1 VFAGARGVTAI
12 LEKAGCEHVKAAAQ
26 PGFVFS
32 ADVTKDPSA

>member
-1 VFAGARGVTAI
+1 VFAGARGVTTI

-26 PGFVFS
+26 SGFVFS